1 MRLFGQGDRLFGRE
15 TECAVLDGLLSEA
28 RSGHSAALVLRG
40 EAGTGKTALL
50 RYALSTATGAPAG
63 SGAGTLVIS
72 GVEAEAGLPYA
83 GLHRLLIPLLPE
95 RGNLPPAQRAAL
107 EVACGLTDGPTP
119 DLYLVSLAALTLL
132 AAAPRL
138 CVVDDVH
145 WLDPDSARALAF
157 VARRLHAEG
166 VVLLFG
172 QRVVAEDPG
181 LLAGVDVL
189 EITGLA
195 RDAAMALLSDVVTGD
210 LDLGLAEHVA
220 QSTGGN
226 PLALTDLGR
235 ELTSEQLR
243 GASPLPD
250 PVPIGSRL
258 EAHYS
263 ARVSGYP
270 EATRTWLVLAA
281 AGAGARH
288 DHLLAAAGLLAVRPE
303 DAAPAESDRLVSGT
317 PPVVF
322 RHPLVRSAVYGD
334 APPPRRR
341 AVHAALAAAITGDAD
356 ADRRAWHLAA
366 ATAAPD
372 ESVAAELERRADRA
386 GARGGQ
392 AARSTFLSRAA
403 ELTPDETVRTGRRVE
418 AAAAA
423 MAAGAPVRALLLL
436 ETAGDDHLSG
446 PARGSALLTRALA
459 TVNTGAP
466 TALRDA
472 TALCLEAAG
481 AFGADHGRARRAAVQ
496 AVDHAIG
503 AEHLSS
509 VSETTVAAE
518 AARLAAT
525 DPDGLDGLLLA
536 GYASFIQDGY
546 AACVPLLRRAIAAIA
561 DPALPDE
568 TLRRRFVVGINY
580 CNLLWDDDTKLLLLD
595 RAEAAA
601 RRTGALHTLDLVHFV
616 GAMTDAVLG
625 RLRHADRH
633 DAAGQRL
640 RRSIGITAEQ
650 EQVWRHPE
658 LVAWRA
664 PDGFRE
670 TVPQALGVFE
680 MLHMGGMHTVTRLAV
695 AGLEIASGAYPA
707 AVELL
712 LDIVD
717 LGRPRR
723 YAWALPDLVEAALR
737 SGDRATAELACADL
751 ASAAGNSGTPR
762 ALGLLDRSRALLA
775 APEEAEEHYRA
786 AVERLAATPA
796 WGDLAR
802 ARLLY
807 GEWLRRRRR
816 RRDARDQLATAL
828 EMFEEAGATVFAG
841 RARAELGAT
850 GESMRSPVPKERET
864 ALTPQEAA
872 VARLAG
878 AGATNAEIAAHLY
891 LSPSTVDYHL
901 RKVFRKL
908 GVTSRRRLRGVLHD

>member
-356 ADRRAWHLAA
+356 ADRRAWHLAG

-372 ESVAAELERRADRA
+372 ESVAAELGRRADRA
-386 GARGGQ
+386 GAGGRQ
-392 AARSTFLSRAA
+392 AARSTFRSRAA
-403 ELTPDETVRTGRRVE
+403 KGR
-418 AAAAA
+418 
-423 MAAGAPVRALLLL
+423 
-436 ETAGDDHLSG
+436 
-446 PARGSALLTRALA
+446 
-459 TVNTGAP
+459 
-466 TALRDA
+466 
-472 TALCLEAAG
+472 
-481 AFGADHGRARRAAVQ
+481 Q
-496 AVDHAIG
+496 
-503 AEHLSS
+503 
-509 VSETTVAAE
+509 
-518 AARLAAT
+518 
-525 DPDGLDGLLLA
+525 
-536 GYASFIQDGY
+536 
-546 AACVPLLRRAIAAIA
+546 
-561 DPALPDE
+561 
-568 TLRRRFVVGINY
+568 VG
-580 CNLLWDDDTKLLLLD
+580 
-595 RAEAAA
+595 
-601 RRTGALHTLDLVHFV
+601 GQ
-616 GAMTDAVLG
+616 AVLG
-625 RLRHADRH
+625 R
-633 DAAGQRL
+633 Q
-640 RRSIGITAEQ
+640 Q
-650 EQVWRHPE
+650 C
-658 LVAWRA
+658 RA
-664 PDGFRE
+664 NPW
-670 TVPQALGVFE
+670 V
-680 MLHMGGMHTVTRLAV
+680 
-695 AGLEIASGAYPA
+695 
-707 AVELL
+707 
-712 LDIVD
+712 
-717 LGRPRR
+717 
-723 YAWALPDLVEAALR
+723 
-737 SGDRATAELACADL
+737 
-751 ASAAGNSGTPR
+751 
-762 ALGLLDRSRALLA
+762 
-775 APEEAEEHYRA
+775 
-786 AVERLAATPA
+786 
-796 WGDLAR
+796 
-802 ARLLY
+802 
-807 GEWLRRRRR
+807 
-816 RRDARDQLATAL
+816 
-828 EMFEEAGATVFAG
+828 
-841 RARAELGAT
+841 
-850 GESMRSPVPKERET
+850 
-864 ALTPQEAA
+864 
-872 VARLAG
+872 
-878 AGATNAEIAAHLY
+878 
-891 LSPSTVDYHL
+891 
-901 RKVFRKL
+901 
-908 GVTSRRRLRGVLHD
+908 